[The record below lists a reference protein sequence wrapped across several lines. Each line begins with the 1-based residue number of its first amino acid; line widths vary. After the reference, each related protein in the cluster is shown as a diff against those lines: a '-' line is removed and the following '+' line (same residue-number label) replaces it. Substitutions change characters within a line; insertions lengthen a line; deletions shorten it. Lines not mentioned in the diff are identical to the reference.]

1 MNKKDAKA
9 IAIQVLKTEALA
21 IDALCQR
28 IDANFTDSLD
38 MILACKGRIVFTGMG
53 KPGLIA
59 RKISATFASTGIP
72 STYMHPAEAIHGDLG
87 MVTPEDVIIAI
98 SNSGETEEI
107 TRLLPLIKK
116 LGAKLISMTGNTA
129 STLARYSDVV
139 LDVSVEKEACSLGVV
154 PTTSTTVVLALGDA
168 MAVSLIELRDFNR
181 EQFAFYHP
189 GGSLGRKLLLKTQDI
204 MRKNGHI
211 AVVDEMTEIGDV
223 LIHVTEAKSGCAL
236 VTGGNGK
243 LAGIFTDGDLRRA
256 LKANPDIMRKP
267 VGDLMTRA
275 PVCVPPEM
283 LAAEA
288 LRIIKEKTIDEIPV
302 VDKNGYPLGIVDEKD
317 LLGLD

>member
-9 IAIQVLKTEALA
+9 IAIQVLKDEARA

-28 IDANFTDSLD
+28 INDSFTDSLD
-38 MILACKGRIVFTGMG
+38 MILECKGRIIFTGMG

-72 STYMHPAEAIHGDLG
+72 STFMHPAEAIHGDLG

-116 LGAKLISMTGNTA
+116 LGAKLIAMTGNCS
-129 STLARYSDVV
+129 STLAKYSDVV

-154 PTTSTTVVLALGDA
+154 PTTSTTAVLALGDA
-168 MAVSLIELRDFNR
+168 MAVCLIELRDFNR

-189 GGSLGRKLLLKTQDI
+189 GGSLGRKLLLKTEDI
-204 MRKNGHI
+204 MRKNGQI
-211 AVVDEMTEIGDV
+211 AVVDENTAIGDV
-223 LIHVTEAKSGCAL
+223 LVCVTEAKSGCAL
-236 VTGGNGK
+236 VTSANGK
-243 LAGIFTDGDLRRA
+243 LTGIFTDGDLRRA
-256 LKANPDIMRKP
+256 LKTNPDIMTKR
-267 VGDLMTRA
+267 VVDLMTVK
-275 PVCVPPEM
+275 PVCVSPDM

-288 LRIIKEKTIDEIPV
+288 LRIIKDKKIDEVPV
-302 VDKNGYPLGIVDEKD
+302 VDADGCPLGIVDEKD
-317 LLGLD
+317 LLGLE